1 MVLDDIWNVE
11 DWNNLRGGFLG
22 NDGNSKILLTSRNK
36 QVPLHIDPGSLLYE
50 LRCLDDEKSWELFEK
65 IAWREGTNTIKSIFF
80 FYEFV
85 FIVVA
90 TPSGVQVF

>member
-50 LRCLDDEKSWELFEK
+50 LQYLDDEKSWELFEK
-65 IAWREGTNTIKSIFF
+65 KAWREGTNTIKSIFF
-80 FYEFV
+80 S
-85 FIVVA
+85 INL
-90 TPSGVQVF
+90 SLL